1 MSLVCEHTLLTY
13 KKTKKYLK
21 QQICPPKCGRIFF
34 LCYYLRVEKIF
45 SMNIKPIAYYHSQL
59 PTKFGVPR
67 QSGLVPELV
76 GRVVF
81 EPEYC
86 NADALRGIE
95 GFDFLWLIWEFSLNG
110 KKEGEWS
117 PLVRPPLLGGNEY
130 MGVFATR
137 SPFRPNALGL
147 SSVKLLGVE
156 QGDELA
162 LVIAGA
168 DLVDGTPIF
177 DIKPY
182 VEYADAHTA
191 VRSGFVDEKQWI
203 KVEVRFPDELRA
215 LFCDADF
222 ATLNKLLE
230 LDPRPQY
237 HNDPERVYGM
247 SFAGC
252 DVRFKVSVAGVL
264 EVIAVEKDRA

>member
-1 MSLVCEHTLLTY
+1 MME
-13 KKTKKYLK
+13 
-21 QQICPPKCGRIFF
+21 
-34 LCYYLRVEKIF
+34 
-45 SMNIKPIAYYHSQL
+45 IKPIAYYRSQL
-59 PTKFGVPR
+59 TTKFGVPR

-76 GRVVF
+76 GRILF
-81 EPEYC
+81 EPEYA

-130 MGVFATR
+130 VGVFATR

-147 SSVKLLGVE
+147 SSVRLLGVE
-156 QGDELA
+156 DGSDGLA
-162 LVIAGA
+162 LVVAGA
-168 DLVDGTPIF
+168 DLVDGTPIY

-182 VEYADAHTA
+182 VEYADAHVG
-191 VRSGFVDEKQWI
+191 VRSGFVDEKRWQ
-203 KVEVRFPDELRA
+203 KVEVRFPTELRTCFSDKDFSA
-215 LFCDADF
+215 LC
-222 ATLNKLLE
+222 KVLE

-247 SFAGC
+247 PFAGR
-252 DVRFKVSVAGVL
+252 DVRFKVSSEGVL
-264 EVIAVEKDRA
+264 EVIDVKAEN

>member
-1 MSLVCEHTLLTY
+1 MME
-13 KKTKKYLK
+13 
-21 QQICPPKCGRIFF
+21 
-34 LCYYLRVEKIF
+34 
-45 SMNIKPIAYYHSQL
+45 IKPIAYYRSQL

-76 GRVVF
+76 GRILF
-81 EPEYC
+81 EPEYA

-95 GFDFLWLIWEFSLNG
+95 GFDYLWLIWEFTLNG

-130 MGVFATR
+130 VGVFATR

-147 SSVKLLGVE
+147 SSVRLLGIE
-156 QGDELA
+156 EGSDGLA
-162 LVIAGA
+162 LVVAGA
-168 DLVDGTPIF
+168 DLVDGTPIY

-182 VEYADAHTA
+182 VEYADAHVG
-191 VRSGFVDEKQWI
+191 VRSGFVDEKRWQ
-203 KVEVRFPDELRA
+203 KVEVRFPTELRTCFSDKDFSA
-215 LFCDADF
+215 LC
-222 ATLNKLLE
+222 KVLE

-247 SFAGC
+247 PFAGR
-252 DVRFKVSVAGVL
+252 DVRFKVSSEGVL
-264 EVIAVEKDRA
+264 EVVDVKAES